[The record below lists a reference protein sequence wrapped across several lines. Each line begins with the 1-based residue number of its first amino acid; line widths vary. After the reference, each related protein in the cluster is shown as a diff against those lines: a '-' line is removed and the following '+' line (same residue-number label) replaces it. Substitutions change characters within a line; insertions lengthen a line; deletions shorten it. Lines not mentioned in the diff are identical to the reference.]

1 MCWLCNIQEGVTLTT
16 ESFSQLSQDSSVM
29 AHRDFD
35 EQSKVDKL
43 LGGGKGWKYI
53 LLYDTFVFDS
63 AILQIMHFISQK
75 FMF

>member
-1 MCWLCNIQEGVTLTT
+1 
-16 ESFSQLSQDSSVM
+16 M
-29 AHRDFD
+29 ALRDFD